1 MLQPTPP
8 PPIFKTTQ
16 NIVEKYSQTLCWL
29 IEPRIPSSICLFSL
43 YDFQCCYSINWYWVV
58 NRSTSQNTHCVK
70 SVGIRSFFWSVFSCI
85 LTEYG
90 EMGTISKYSVEMQ
103 ENVDKTNSEYWHFS
117 RGDTKHNNHKTAR
130 VNGSFEA
137 LLRRFS
143 WIIFIFILR
152 WQQLQIDL
160 WFSIKRFSSK

>member
-58 NRSTSQNTHCVK
+58 NRSTSQNTHCMK
-70 SVGIRSFFWSVFSCI
+70 SVGIRSFSDPHFPTFWQN
-85 LTEYG
+85 TERW
-90 EMGTISKYSVEMQ
+90 ELKYSVQMR
-103 ENVDKTNSEYWHFS
+103 ENADQQNSEYRHFS
-117 RGDTKHNNHKTAR
+117 RSDTQQNNHKNAR
-130 VNGSFEA
+130 TNEWGVKFVQN
-137 LLRRFS
+137 
-143 WIIFIFILR
+143 
-152 WQQLQIDL
+152 LQ
-160 WFSIKRFSSK
+160 